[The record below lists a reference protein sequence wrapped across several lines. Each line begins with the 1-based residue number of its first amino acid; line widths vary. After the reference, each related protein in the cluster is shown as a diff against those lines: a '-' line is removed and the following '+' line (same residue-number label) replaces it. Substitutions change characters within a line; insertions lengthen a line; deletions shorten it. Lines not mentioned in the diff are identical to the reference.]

1 MPVRGDYT
9 PGDGIGLVGARI
21 LDLERLGDGRSLHLW
36 FAFSYGCTGRIDY
49 AHAVSA
55 LNIHE
60 VRAVGQVQLGR
71 CLRQSCVR
79 GGVGRD
85 QFVMRLRCGTAEKHQ
100 ASEQNRR
107 QGTHHGAHM
116 CKSFICIECPCRMHL
131 HTRF

>member
-1 MPVRGDYT
+1 MPVRGDYA

-36 FAFSYGCTGRIDY
+36 FAFSYGCAGRIDH

-100 ASEQNRR
+100 AGEQNRR
-107 QGTHHGAHM
+107 
-116 CKSFICIECPCRMHL
+116 
-131 HTRF
+131 